1 MTDRAHTTERIKF
14 GNWLPTTKATVGGL
28 TMVGGWGALL
38 TSVLVLVV
46 SIGFDIWPFGLSVL
60 ALVLLWELL
69 FIVRWGPPNSGRTI
83 AARWAD
89 QLAHRSRRAAGSTVY
104 RTGVFSALPDDA
116 LLALPGPLAELEEIE
131 GEDGEGAPFVLLHHR
146 RRSSDPTLS
155 ATIVCNPDGTKM
167 LPQETIDARVS
178 ALGGWIA
185 SLSKDS
191 AVEGAV
197 IVVDSALTSSAP
209 LVEKIAAEVSRTAP
223 EFARQALLEGA
234 CRLPARCSSV
244 EVFATLAWSRKELG
258 DTVEDAAAE
267 VAARLPEHR
276 AMLANAGAGR
286 PIVVTSEDLARSVRI
301 AYRPEREQEIA
312 LDELAGRPFRL
323 RVTEAGPDEFDDT
336 ARRICLH
343 DGVASVTVMMLAPPQ
358 AHITEDSMDALFA
371 PQDKF
376 LRKRVAVF
384 YRPLTPGESLRRA
397 TELRRSAGVAA
408 TAKAR
413 ASMFDTYKVQLA
425 DKTETD
431 LVSGASM
438 TRFAMEVTVT
448 FEPTPRSQRDAL
460 QKLKGL
466 LEGTGLTW
474 RFVETD
480 TAAAFHST
488 LPLGLLPWHYET
500 PVQRLAEGGN

>member
-1 MTDRAHTTERIKF
+1 MTDRAHATERVKF

-38 TSVLVLVV
+38 TSVLVLVI
-46 SIGFDIWPFGLSVL
+46 SIGLDMWAFGLSAL
-60 ALVLLWELL
+60 GLVLLWELL
-69 FIVRWGPPNSGRTI
+69 FVLRWGPFNSGRTI

-89 QLAHRSRRAAGSTVY
+89 RLAHRSRRAAGSTVH
-104 RTGVFSALPDDA
+104 RTGAFSSLPTDA
-116 LLALPGPLAELEEIE
+116 LFALPGPLAELEEIE

-146 RRSSDPTLS
+146 RSSSEPTLT
-155 ATIVCNPDGTKM
+155 ATIVCHPDGTTM
-167 LPQETIDARVS
+167 LPQETVDAHVS

-191 AVEGAV
+191 AMQGAV

-209 LVEKIAAEVSRTAP
+209 LVEKIAAEVSPTAP
-223 EFARQALLEGA
+223 ELARKALLEGA
-234 CRLPARCSSV
+234 RRLPARCSSV
-244 EVFATLAWSRKELG
+244 EVFATLAWSQKELG
-258 DTVEDAAAE
+258 DTLEDAAAE

-276 AMLANAGAGR
+276 ARLADAGAGR
-286 PIVVTSEDLARSVRI
+286 LAVTTSEELARSVRI
-301 AYRPEREQEIA
+301 AYRPDRELEIA

-323 RVTEAGPDEFDDT
+323 RVTDAGPDEFDDT
-336 ARRICLH
+336 ARRVCRH

-358 AHITEDSMDALFA
+358 AHITEDSMAALFL

-397 TELRRSAGVAA
+397 AELRRSTGVAA
-408 TAKAR
+408 TARAR

-448 FEPTPRSQRDAL
+448 FEPTPRAQRDAL

-466 LEGTGLTW
+466 LEGTGLAW

-488 LPLGLLPWHYET
+488 LPLGLLPWQYET
-500 PVQRLAEGGN
+500 SVQRLAEGGN